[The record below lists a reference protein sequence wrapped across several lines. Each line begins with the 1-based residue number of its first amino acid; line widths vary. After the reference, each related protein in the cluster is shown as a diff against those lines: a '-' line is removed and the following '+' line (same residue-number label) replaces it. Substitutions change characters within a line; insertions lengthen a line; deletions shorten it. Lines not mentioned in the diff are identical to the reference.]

1 MPLHYDPYQIVPDL
15 PCLICAKVNHG
26 VVFCDDAC
34 RKAWQ
39 LRYELGMIDFEEK
52 GE

>member
-1 MPLHYDPYQIVPDL
+1 MSFDPGEIVPAL
-15 PCLICAKVNHG
+15 PCLICGKVNHG
-26 VVFCDDAC
+26 AVFCDDAC

-39 LRYELGMIDFEEK
+39 LRYDLGMIEFEEK